1 VTVEL
6 GNVPCL
12 HQYGVELLL
21 KRVASLIVGK
31 TGGKGDDVAGGGAG
45 EDSRVKR
52 AVGRKT
58 ADLVGARAAAA
69 ATPVTRAP
77 TNSLSLPDSIFC
89 IPRTADKSVKNFTPS
104 RGDLSDYFI
113 FLASL
118 TELTA
123 ATNSI
128 LGIVIFTFGA
138 T

>member
-1 VTVEL
+1 MTVEL

-12 HQYGVELLL
+12 LQYGVELLL
-21 KRVASLIVGK
+21 KRVASLIFGK

-45 EDSRVKR
+45 EDSRVER
-52 AVGRKT
+52 AVGRKS
-58 ADLVGARAAAA
+58 ADLAGARVAAA
-69 ATPVTRAP
+69 ATPVTWDP
-77 TNSLSLPDSIFC
+77 KNSLSLPDSIIS
-89 IPRTADKSVKNFTPS
+89 IPRTAAKSVKYFTPS

-128 LGIVIFTFGA
+128 LGQVIFTFGA